1 MLQKKLTVFTLLFL
15 LAFTANAQLKIGFM
29 NPQEA
34 MESLPERDSVEQ
46 ELNAFIEQKRGELEK
61 RTADFQQQASEFQ
74 QNAESMS
81 EEKRRQEEQR
91 LTQLQNELQQ
101 YQNNM
106 RSQIQR
112 KQAEMLEPLLQ
123 RVDEAIASVSE
134 EMGLDFVLNEKTS
147 SGSNVLFYSSGSKAN
162 DITQKVIEK
171 LNSN

>member
-1 MLQKKLTVFTLLFL
+1 MFKKQITVFILLFS
-15 LAFTANAQLKIGFM
+15 FTVTAHAQLKIGFM

-34 MESLPERDSVEQ
+34 LLSLPERDRIEQ
-46 ELNAFIEQKRGELEK
+46 ELNAYVQQKRTELQEK
-61 RTADFQQQASEFQ
+61 TADFQQQASEFQ

-106 RSQIQR
+106 RNQIQR
-112 KQAEMLEPLLQ
+112 KRAEMMEPLLQ
-123 RVDEAIASVSE
+123 RVDNAIASVSS

-162 DITQKVIEK
+162 DITQKVIDK

>member
-1 MLQKKLTVFTLLFL
+1 MFKKQVPVFILLFAF
-15 LAFTANAQLKIGFM
+15 AFTAHAQLKIGFM

-34 MESLPERDSVEQ
+34 LESLPERDRVER
-46 ELNAFIEQKRGELEK
+46 ELNTYIEQKRGELQE

-91 LTQLQNELQQ
+91 LTQMQNELQQ

-106 RSQIQR
+106 RNQIQR
-112 KQAEMLEPLLQ
+112 KQTEMMQPLLQ
-123 RVDEAIASVSE
+123 RVDDAIASVSS

-162 DITQKVIEK
+162 DITQKVIDK